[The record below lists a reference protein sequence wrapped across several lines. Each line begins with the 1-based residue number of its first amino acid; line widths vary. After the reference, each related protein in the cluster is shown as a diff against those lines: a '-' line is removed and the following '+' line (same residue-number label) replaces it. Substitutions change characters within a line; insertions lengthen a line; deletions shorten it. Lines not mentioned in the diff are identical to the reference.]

1 MGLELYC
8 YKNKG
13 DFKHKE
19 MKSLS
24 GIYIKD
30 EEDCTDESGVK
41 VYPFMLIFPN
51 KRRIYYFLSREEKL
65 RWFDVI
71 KDRIGYTNM
80 NDFYNVG
87 DVLGKGKYGVVR
99 QGIHKRTKQVVA
111 IKVVKKKD
119 LSLKDHELLRREI
132 EVLKVCQHPYIMR
145 FFDVFENQDQIQIV
159 MEELNGGDLFTYLQ
173 ERKFIVTEARA
184 KQIIH
189 QIATA
194 IYYMHKFGIA
204 HRDLKPENILMVDK
218 SDDSDIK
225 LVDFGLTKT
234 FGPGETCTEPY
245 GTLCYVAP
253 EILLQKPYD
262 KAVDCWSLGVIL
274 YMLLG
279 RHLPFDS
286 QDDKEIG

>member
-1 MGLELYC
+1 
-8 YKNKG
+8 
-13 DFKHKE
+13 
-19 MKSLS
+19 
-24 GIYIKD
+24 
-30 EEDCTDESGVK
+30 
-41 VYPFMLIFPN
+41 
-51 KRRIYYFLSREEKL
+51 
-65 RWFDVI
+65 
-71 KDRIGYTNM
+71 
-80 NDFYNVG
+80 
-87 DVLGKGKYGVVR
+87 
-99 QGIHKRTKQVVA
+99 
-111 IKVVKKKD
+111 
-119 LSLKDHELLRREI
+119 
-132 EVLKVCQHPYIMR
+132 
-145 FFDVFENQDQIQIV
+145 
-159 MEELNGGDLFTYLQ
+159 MEELNGGDLFSYLQ

-218 SDDSDIK
+218 SDESDIK

>member
-1 MGLELYC
+1 MHLEGEILKKQKKGGQLKKYWFVLLGLELYC

-13 DFKHKE
+13 DLKHKE

-41 VYPFMLIFPN
+41 MYPFMLIFPN
-51 KRRIYYFLSREEKL
+51 KRRIYYFLSREDKL
-65 RWFDVI
+65 KWFEAI
-71 KDRIGYTNM
+71 KERIGYTNM

-145 FFDVFENQDQIQIV
+145 FFDVFEN
-159 MEELNGGDLFTYLQ
+159 
-173 ERKFIVTEARA
+173 
-184 KQIIH
+184 
-189 QIATA
+189 
-194 IYYMHKFGIA
+194 
-204 HRDLKPENILMVDK
+204 
-218 SDDSDIK
+218 
-225 LVDFGLTKT
+225 
-234 FGPGETCTEPY
+234 
-245 GTLCYVAP
+245 
-253 EILLQKPYD
+253 
-262 KAVDCWSLGVIL
+262 
-274 YMLLG
+274 
-279 RHLPFDS
+279 
-286 QDDKEIG
+286 